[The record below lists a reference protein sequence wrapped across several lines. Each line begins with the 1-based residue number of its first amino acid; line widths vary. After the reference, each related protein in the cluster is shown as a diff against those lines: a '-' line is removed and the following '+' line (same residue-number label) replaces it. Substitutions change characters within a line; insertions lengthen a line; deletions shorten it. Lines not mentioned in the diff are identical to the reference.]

1 MNYVTVFRLQFNDQL
16 YFISTERA
24 MNNFM
29 STNWTIQKMDEFLET
44 YNLPR
49 LNHEEIKI

>member
-1 MNYVTVFRLQFNDQL
+1 
-16 YFISTERA
+16 

-49 LNHEEIKI
+49 LNHEEIKIWTHPSLYPQEIESVNQKLPNK